1 MSRIRIE
8 GLLAAF
14 PKLVGTGKQH
24 TYVKTENV
32 PEYSPSLDE
41 EGVCKTAFELIFA
54 FDEAISL
61 GNKENVT
68 VQQVKQYCEMES
80 HEEKAHKLMMQS
92 KINETRDV
100 MKKKA
105 SELDKMRMERGEL
118 DKGGYSSISGPR
130 VIEKTF
136 NDMSITGSGF
146 GSGSGLGGL
155 GMDMDSFASKP
166 KRGEVI
172 LEDVQPSS
180 VQSRAS
186 PLPPSDPVTV
196 TIEEKLN
203 VTVKRDGGV
212 NNFDVQG
219 TLALQVLNDA
229 DGFIQLQIENQDVP
243 GLSFKTHPNI
253 NKDLFNSQQVVGA
266 KDPNRPF
273 PSGQN
278 ETPLVKWR
286 IQGMDESSLPLSVN
300 CWPSVS
306 GSETYVNIEYEAAE
320 MFDLH
325 NVVISIPLP
334 ALREAPS
341 VRQIDGEWKYDS
353 RNSVLEWSILLIDQ
367 SNRSGSMEFVVP
379 PADPSTF
386 FPISIGFSTSS
397 TFSDLKVTG
406 IRPLKDGNPP
416 KYSQRARLVAA
427 NYQVV
432 LAASIISKSGKV
444 PQVPEYSPSLD
455 EEGVCKT
462 AFELIFAFDE
472 AICLGNKENVTV
484 QQVKQYCEM
493 ESHEEKAHKLMMQSK
508 INETRDVMKKKASEL
523 DKMKMERGKLDK
535 GGYSAISGPR
545 VVEKAFGDMSI
556 TGSGFGSGSGLGGLS
571 MDMDSFAS
579 KPKGGRPSAAATA
592 PGKGLGMKL
601 GKTQKTNQ
609 FLESLKA
616 EGEVI
621 LEDVQPSSVQ
631 SRVSP
636 LPPSLGMK
644 LGKTQKTNQFLESLK
659 AEGEVILED
668 VQPSSVQSRV
678 SPLPPSDPVTVTIE
692 EKLNVTVKRDGGVNN
707 FDVQGTLAL
716 QVLNDTDGFIQL
728 QIENQDVPGLS
739 FKTHPNINKDLFNS
753 QQVVGAK
760 DPNRPFPSGQNETP
774 LAAEMFDLHN
784 VAISIPL
791 PALREAPSVRQ
802 IDGEWRYDSRN
813 SVLEWSILLIDQ
825 SNRSGS
831 MEFVVPPAD
840 PSTFF
845 PISIGF
851 SASST
856 FSDLKVT
863 GIRPLKD
870 GNPPKYSQRAR
881 LVTANY
887 QVV

>member
-1 MSRIRIE
+1 MSSHAGYSYSGWCAAYAFGNIDPTNISRVFLLGPSHHYYTPKCALTRATIYSTPIGDLPVDHEVHSDIPRVLKETSETPSSKDWATEELNATGKFEFMDLSVDEAEHSMEMHLPYLSKVFQGHSVKVVPILVGALNSQNEAMYGQLLSRYLDDPKNFFSISSDFCHWGTRFSYTYYDKSHGAIHKSIEALDRMGMEIIETDAETLFDEDQDRICSVVLAASIISKSGKALVSRQFVDMSRIRIE

-24 TYVKTENV
+24 TYVETENVRYVYQPIEGLYLLLITNKQSNILEDLDTLRLLSKLV

-105 SELDKMRMERGEL
+105 SELDKMRMERGKL

-166 KRGEVI
+166 KGGRPSAAATAPGKGLGMKLGKTQKTNQFLESLKAEGEVI

-229 DGFIQLQIENQDVP
+229 DGFIQLQIELN
-243 GLSFKTHPNI
+243 
-253 NKDLFNSQQVVGA
+253 
-266 KDPNRPF
+266 
-273 PSGQN
+273 
-278 ETPLVKWR
+278 
-286 IQGMDESSLPLSVN
+286 
-300 CWPSVS
+300 
-306 GSETYVNIEYEAAE
+306 
-320 MFDLH
+320 
-325 NVVISIPLP
+325 
-334 ALREAPS
+334 
-341 VRQIDGEWKYDS
+341 
-353 RNSVLEWSILLIDQ
+353 
-367 SNRSGSMEFVVP
+367 
-379 PADPSTF
+379 F
-386 FPISIGFSTSS
+386 FF
-397 TFSDLKVTG
+397 L
-406 IRPLKDGNPP
+406 DGN
-416 KYSQRARLVAA
+416 
-427 NYQVV
+427 
-432 LAASIISKSGKV
+432 KV
-444 PQVPEYSPSLD
+444 
-455 EEGVCKT
+455 
-462 AFELIFAFDE
+462 
-472 AICLGNKENVTV
+472 
-484 QQVKQYCEM
+484 
-493 ESHEEKAHKLMMQSK
+493 
-508 INETRDVMKKKASEL
+508 
-523 DKMKMERGKLDK
+523 
-535 GGYSAISGPR
+535 
-545 VVEKAFGDMSI
+545 
-556 TGSGFGSGSGLGGLS
+556 
-571 MDMDSFAS
+571 DS
-579 KPKGGRPSAAATA
+579 
-592 PGKGLGMKL
+592 
-601 GKTQKTNQ
+601 
-609 FLESLKA
+609 
-616 EGEVI
+616 
-621 LEDVQPSSVQ
+621 
-631 SRVSP
+631 
-636 LPPSLGMK
+636 
-644 LGKTQKTNQFLESLK
+644 
-659 AEGEVILED
+659 
-668 VQPSSVQSRV
+668 
-678 SPLPPSDPVTVTIE
+678 
-692 EKLNVTVKRDGGVNN
+692 TVK
-707 FDVQGTLAL
+707 A
-716 QVLNDTDGFIQL
+716 
-728 QIENQDVPGLS
+728 
-739 FKTHPNINKDLFNS
+739 
-753 QQVVGAK
+753 
-760 DPNRPFPSGQNETP
+760 
-774 LAAEMFDLHN
+774 
-784 VAISIPL
+784 
-791 PALREAPSVRQ
+791 
-802 IDGEWRYDSRN
+802 Y
-813 SVLEWSILLIDQ
+813 WS
-825 SNRSGS
+825 NACFTFHCAYSGS

-881 LVTANY
+881 LVAANY